1 MRVSL
6 KSPTL
11 NFCETYPEK
20 LLILIYIVKSWF
32 MVMTVANL
40 IINTLADL
48 GVKRVYGVPGD
59 SINPLV
65 DALRTQ
71 KRIEFIQTRH
81 EEGAALEAA
90 FEAKFTGQATA
101 CMGTSGPGSIH
112 LINGLYEAKMSRVP
126 VIALTGQV
134 ETDLLYQDY
143 FQEVDLNR
151 LFDDVSVF
159 NAQIINPDSA
169 FAIVKRAYRE
179 SMSKRGVSHLTLPVD
194 ILRKNAVPGAVDN
207 FSFKFPKTIVD
218 VKPAEEMI
226 NASENPL
233 IFIGRG
239 AFGLSD
245 QIGKFAEK
253 IGAPIIYSVNSKG
266 VVDDNDPKVMG
277 PLGLLGSKPAVE
289 AMKHADLLILLGTI
303 FPYVSFMNDKA
314 KVIQV
319 DIDTANIGK
328 RVRVDLPYQCTVSD
342 FLSSVSPE
350 EKAEKFYSKF
360 SEDKKDW
367 ISNLEKLE
375 SDRSTPIK
383 PEFLTSA
390 ISRKADKDA
399 VFIVDTGNVTVWSTR
414 DIRGGTQRTFLL
426 SPWLGTMGVGIPG
439 AVGASF
445 ATDRQVI
452 AITGDGSFAMT
463 MMELITAKKY
473 SRPVKIAVYNNSK
486 LGMIKFEEEIMGY
499 PEWGVDLLNPDF
511 SKIAEAIG
519 IKGIRVED
527 PNKLEAAIDEF
538 LKFDGPAVLD
548 TVIFANERPMPPKLV
563 FSQVKGYVT
572 SILREKLE

>member
-1 MRVSL
+1 MSG
-6 KSPTL
+6 
-11 NFCETYPEK
+11 
-20 LLILIYIVKSWF
+20 
-32 MVMTVANL
+32 TVAN
-40 IINTLADL
+40 IIIDTLADL
-48 GVKRVYGVPGD
+48 GVQRIYGVPGD

-71 KRIEFIQTRH
+71 KKIEFIQTRH

-90 FEAKFTGQATA
+90 FEAKLTGKLTV

-112 LINGLYEAKMSRVP
+112 LINGLYEAKMSHVP

-134 ETDLLYQDY
+134 ETDLIFQDY
-143 FQEVDLNR
+143 FQEVNLNK
-151 LFDDVSVF
+151 LFDDVSIF

-169 FAIVKRAYRE
+169 FSIVERAYRE
-179 SMSKRGVSHLTLPVD
+179 SMSRRGVSHITLPVD
-194 ILRKNAVPGAVDN
+194 ILRKNTHAGVLSAYSFQTPHMVIDPTPAV
-207 FSFKFPKTIVD
+207 
-218 VKPAEEMI
+218 ELI
-226 NASENPL
+226 NDSKKPL

-239 AFGLSD
+239 AFGLTEKVV
-245 QIGKFAEK
+245 KFAGK

-266 VVDDNDPKVMG
+266 VVDDDDPKVMG

-289 AMKHADLLILLGTI
+289 AMKRADLIIFLGTI
-303 FPYVSFMNDKA
+303 FPYVSFINHGA

-319 DIDTANIGK
+319 DIDPSNIGK
-328 RVRVDLPYQCTVSD
+328 RAHVDVPYVCNISD
-342 FLSSVSPE
+342 FLDAVPVE
-350 EKAEKFYSKF
+350 EKETKFYS
-360 SEDKKDW
+360 EMTDIKKDW
-367 ISNLEKLE
+367 IKNLETFE
-375 SDRSTPIK
+375 SNRSSPIK
-383 PEFLTSA
+383 PEFLTSI
-390 ISRKADKDA
+390 ISKKADKDA

-414 DIRGGTQRTFLL
+414 DIRGGTERTFLL

-473 SRPVKIAVYNNSK
+473 SRPIKVAVYNNSK
-486 LGMIKFEEEIMGY
+486 LGMIKFEEEVMGY

-519 IKGIRVED
+519 IRGIRVED
-527 PNKLEAAIDEF
+527 PEKLESAVDEF
-538 LKFDGPAVLD
+538 LAEKGPVVLD
-548 TVIFANERPMPPKLV
+548 TVVSGDERPMPPKLT
-563 FSQVKGYVT
+563 FTQMKGYVT
-572 SILREKLE
+572 SILREKLG

>member
-6 KSPTL
+6 KSLTL
-11 NFCETYPEK
+11 NFCERYSEK

-32 MVMTVANL
+32 MAMTVANL

-90 FEAKFTGQATA
+90 FEAKFTGQVTA

-194 ILRKNAVPGAVDN
+194 ILRKNAVPGAIDN

-218 VKPAEEMI
+218 GKPAEEMI
-226 NASENPL
+226 NASKNPL

-289 AMKHADLLILLGTI
+289 AMKHADALILLGTI

-328 RVRVDLPYQCTVSD
+328 RVHVDLPYQCTVSD
-342 FLSSVSPE
+342 FLSSVSPL
-350 EKAEKFYSKF
+350 SL
-360 SEDKKDW
+360 W
-367 ISNLEKLE
+367 
-375 SDRSTPIK
+375 
-383 PEFLTSA
+383 
-390 ISRKADKDA
+390 
-399 VFIVDTGNVTVWSTR
+399 
-414 DIRGGTQRTFLL
+414 LL
-426 SPWLGTMGVGIPG
+426 QS
-439 AVGASF
+439 
-445 ATDRQVI
+445 
-452 AITGDGSFAMT
+452 
-463 MMELITAKKY
+463 
-473 SRPVKIAVYNNSK
+473 
-486 LGMIKFEEEIMGY
+486 
-499 PEWGVDLLNPDF
+499 
-511 SKIAEAIG
+511 
-519 IKGIRVED
+519 
-527 PNKLEAAIDEF
+527 
-538 LKFDGPAVLD
+538 
-548 TVIFANERPMPPKLV
+548 
-563 FSQVKGYVT
+563 
-572 SILREKLE
+572 

>member
-1 MRVSL
+1 MAV
-6 KSPTL
+6 
-11 NFCETYPEK
+11 
-20 LLILIYIVKSWF
+20 
-32 MVMTVANL
+32 TVANI

-71 KRIEFIQTRH
+71 KRIEFVQTRH

-90 FEAKFTGQATA
+90 FEAKFTGHATV

-159 NAQIINPDSA
+159 NAQVINPDSA

-194 ILRKNAVPGAVDN
+194 ILRKNASSGIIDN
-207 FSFKFPKTIVD
+207 FSFKFPQTVID
-218 VKPAEEMI
+218 AKPAEEMI
-226 NASENPL
+226 NASQNPL

-245 QIGKFAEK
+245 LIGKFAEK

-350 EKAEKFYSKF
+350 EKEEKFYAKF

-375 SDRSTPIK
+375 SDMSTPIK
-383 PEFLTSA
+383 PEFLTSI

-439 AVGASF
+439 AVGTSF

-527 PNKLEAAIDEF
+527 PNKLETAIDEF

-563 FSQVKGYVT
+563 FSQVKGYIT